1 MANYPAT
8 TVKVVFV
15 EPQDETKVRITMEMT
30 VDVHRL
36 ADVGSDMLRAAMVQV
51 KAEQRT
57 KKKK

>member
-8 TVKVVFV
+8 TVKVTSV
-15 EPQDETKVRITMEMT
+15 EPFGETKVRIVMEMI

-36 ADVGSDMLRAAMVQV
+36 ADVGSEMLRTAMVQV
-51 KAEQRT
+51 KAEQKL

>member
-8 TVKVVFV
+8 TVRVVSV
-15 EPQDETKVRITMEMT
+15 EPHGETKVRITKDMI
-30 VDVHRL
+30 VDVHRQ